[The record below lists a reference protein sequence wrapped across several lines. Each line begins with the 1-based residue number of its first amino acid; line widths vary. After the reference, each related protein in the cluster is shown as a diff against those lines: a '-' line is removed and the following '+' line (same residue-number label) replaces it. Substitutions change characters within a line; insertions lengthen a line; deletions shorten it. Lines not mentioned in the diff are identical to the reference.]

1 MEPRLLDFF
10 DKISALDSFSH
21 DIPFRLPK
29 LLTSINDIT
38 TPISQSVLHIVQNK
52 DCPNG
57 WPSDPEEIEQFVT
70 DYQCEQPD
78 APFLFSWIFKWYWY
92 KHYPEFLDW
101 NKLHT
106 PEDMPYGIPYVYP
119 IQIATHMWF
128 LNSLNN
134 KYDGY
139 LPERVVEDARS
150 GICKILYHEILEG
163 RSGLHDRFKPFLYR
177 IAGKYDIPLSSFGYF
192 DNNPFTPKIHA
203 QFGIKGFF
211 YNFMERF
218 TSHTFVTFKKEK
230 LPNGIERLREGII
243 DDQDFVF
250 LHLNR
255 RCRLH
260 RQLTVLGIDSMDVEV
275 KKKILWTYLD
285 TEDFNQALIDGV
297 GESVATEDFLKQ
309 LPKEYDTDFSNN
321 AYSVDSLQLKGYLHF
336 INETE
341 AISRDSMFLSEK
353 TYKAFYAL
361 KPFILVGQAHS
372 LKFLR
377 HQGYKTF
384 SPWIDESY
392 DEELNPILRIKKC
405 LLEVERIASMPEQ
418 EIKRMLHDMREV
430 IIHNHDH
437 LESIW
442 QKQPDSYRFVSELSD
457 WVNSW
462 TSE

>member
-1 MEPRLLDFF
+1 MEHRLLDYL
-10 DKISALDSFSH
+10 DRISAIDGYCH
-21 DIPFRLPK
+21 DIPFRLLR
-29 LLTSINDIT
+29 LLSSINDIT
-38 TPISQSVLHIVQNK
+38 PSIPQSVLHIVQNK

-57 WPSDPEEIEQFVT
+57 WPSDPEEIEQFIK
-70 DYQCEQPD
+70 DYHCERPD

-92 KHYPEFLDW
+92 ENFPEFKDW

-119 IQIATHMWF
+119 IHIATHMWF
-128 LNSLNN
+128 LNSLDG

-139 LPERVVEDARS
+139 LPERVAEDARN
-150 GICKILYHEILEG
+150 GTCKILYHELLEG
-163 RSGLHDRFKPFLYR
+163 RSGIPSRFKPFVYR
-177 IAGKYDIPLSSFGYF
+177 IAEKYNIPLSSFGYL
-192 DNNPFTPKIHA
+192 DNNPFTPKLHA

-218 TSHTFVTFKKEK
+218 CSHTFVTFKKEK

-243 DDQDFVF
+243 DDQEHAFI
-250 LHLNR
+250 HLNR
-255 RCRLH
+255 KGRLH
-260 RQLTVLGIDSMDVEV
+260 RQLTVLGIDSMDDDV
-275 KKKILWTYLD
+275 KKKILWTFLD
-285 TEDFNQALIDGV
+285 REKDFNQSLIEEV
-297 GESVATEDFLKQ
+297 GESIATEEFLKQ
-309 LPKEYDTDFSNN
+309 LPKEYDIDDSNN
-321 AYSVDSLQLKGYLHF
+321 AYAVDDLQLKGYFHF

-341 AISRDSMFLSEK
+341 AITRDSMFLSEK

-392 DEELNPILRIKKC
+392 DEEINPILRIKKC
-405 LLEVERIASMPEQ
+405 LLEVERIASMSEQ
-418 EIKRMLHDMREV
+418 EIKSMLYDMREV

-442 QKQPDSYRFVSELSD
+442 QKQPDSYRIVAEISN
-457 WVNSW
+457 WVNA
-462 TSE
+462 